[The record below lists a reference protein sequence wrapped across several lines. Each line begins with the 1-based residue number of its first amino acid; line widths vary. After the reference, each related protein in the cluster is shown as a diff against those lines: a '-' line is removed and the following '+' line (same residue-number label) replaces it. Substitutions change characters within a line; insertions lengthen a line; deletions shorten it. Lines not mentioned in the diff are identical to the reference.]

1 MENEWG
7 DIDLVGAPQPRGSNP
22 GGAEV
27 FEWELSRAAEPDW
40 AVEFANEIIHGVPVK
55 LDGASIWFDA
65 EQGESTSQAERVRTL
80 VRATN
85 ARYRETVASKEPD
98 A

>member
-1 MENEWG
+1 
-7 DIDLVGAPQPRGSNP
+7 VGRYRSCRRPSAQGIEPGRG
-22 GGAEV
+22 GV

-55 LDGASIWFDA
+55 LDGASIWFDS